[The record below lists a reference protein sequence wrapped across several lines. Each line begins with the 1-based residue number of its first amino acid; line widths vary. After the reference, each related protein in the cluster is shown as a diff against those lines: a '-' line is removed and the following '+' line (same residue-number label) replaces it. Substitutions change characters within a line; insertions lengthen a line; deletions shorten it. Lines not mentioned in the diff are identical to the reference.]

1 MEPPN
6 DQYDCPWKEAIEHY
20 FPEFLSFYF
29 PDAYRHVDWSKG
41 REESGQWAVGSGQWA
56 VGSGQW
62 GRYSYR
68 TILCDMNNVP
78 LRGLNSSI
86 NL

>member
-41 REESGQWAVGSGQWA
+41 REESGQWAVGS
-56 VGSGQW
+56 
-62 GRYSYR
+62 
-68 TILCDMNNVP
+68 
-78 LRGLNSSI
+78 
-86 NL
+86 

>member
-41 REESGQWAVGSGQWA
+41 REESGQW
-56 VGSGQW
+56 

-68 TILCDMNNVP
+68 TVLCDMNNVP
-78 LRGLNSSI
+78 
-86 NL
+86 